1 MPESSPSTQLRLA
14 RRPRG
19 AVSLDDFTVV
29 HEPLGPLAEGEAL
42 VRNFLLSVDPTNRVW
57 MSDAPQ
63 YMPPVKI
70 GEVMRA
76 IGLGV
81 VESSRRPD
89 LMPGTV
95 VRGLVGWQ
103 DRWIAGPG
111 APVAPVPAVPDVPL
125 HHWLG
130 VLGSTGGLTAY
141 FGLLEVGR
149 PQPGETVVVTAAAG
163 SVGSLAGQIAKIS
176 GCRVIGIAGGP
187 VKQKRVVE
195 EYGFDACID
204 YKSEDVGQALDR
216 LCPDGVDVVFE
227 NVGGPILD
235 ALLARLKLRA
245 RVVLCGLISQYAAER
260 PTPGPTN
267 FSMILMRRARVEGF
281 IVSDFTPKYAEA
293 TRSLLEWLRQGRLH
307 TRYDILE
314 GDLPMAVD
322 AVNRLLDGRND
333 GKLLLRI
340 GADPA

>member
-1 MPESSPSTQLRLA
+1 MPESIQLRLA
-14 RRPRG
+14 HRPRG
-19 AVSLDDFTVV
+19 AVSLSDFTEVR
-29 HEPLGPLAEGEAL
+29 EPPRPLAEGQAL
-42 VRNFLLSVDPTNRVW
+42 VRNFLLSIDPTNRVW

-63 YMPPVKI
+63 YMPPVQI
-70 GEVMRA
+70 GDVMRA

-81 VESSRRPD
+81 VEESRRSD
-89 LMPGTV
+89 LKVGQV

-103 DRWIAGPG
+103 DHWIAGPDAMI
-111 APVAPVPAVPDVPL
+111 APIPHVPDVPL

-149 PQPGETVVVTAAAG
+149 PRPGETVVVTAAAG
-163 SVGSLAGQIAKIS
+163 SVGSLAGQLAKIH
-176 GCRVIGIAGGP
+176 GCRVIGVAGGP

-216 LCPDGVDVVFE
+216 LCPDGVDLVFE

-235 ALLARLKLRA
+235 ALLARLRLRA
-245 RVVLCGLISQYAAER
+245 RIVLCGLISQYSAGG
-260 PTPGPTN
+260 PTPGPSN
-267 FSMILMRRARVEGF
+267 FPMILMRRARVEGF
-281 IVSDFTPKYAEA
+281 IVSDFTPQYPEA
-293 TRSLLEWLRQGRLH
+293 TRALLDWFKRGRLN

-314 GDLPMAVD
+314 GDLTLAVD
-322 AVNRLLDGRND
+322 GVNRLLEGRNQ

-340 GADPA
+340 GAEP

>member
-1 MPESSPSTQLRLA
+1 MVESTQLRLA

-19 AVSLDDFTVV
+19 AVTLEDFVEV
-29 HEPLGPLAEGEAL
+29 REPLRPLSEGEAQ
-42 VRNFLLSVDPTNRVW
+42 VRNFLLSIDPTNRVW
-57 MSDAPQ
+57 MTDAPQ
-63 YMPPVKI
+63 YMPPVQI

-81 VESSRRPD
+81 VETSRRPD
-89 LMPGTV
+89 LKPGTV
-95 VRGLVGWQ
+95 LRGLVGWQ

-111 APVAPVPAVPDVPL
+111 AMIAPVPHVPDVPL

-163 SVGSLAGQIAKIS
+163 SVGSLAGQIAKLH
-176 GCRVIGIAGGP
+176 GCRVIGVAGGP
-187 VKQKRVVE
+187 VKAKRVVE

-204 YKSEDVGQALDR
+204 YKSEDVGKALDR

-235 ALLARLKLRA
+235 ALLARLRLKA
-245 RVVLCGLISQYAAER
+245 RVVLCGLISQYAAAG
-260 PTPGPTN
+260 PTPGPSN

-281 IVSDFTPKYAEA
+281 IVSDFTPKYPEA
-293 TRSLLEWLRQGRLH
+293 TRALLGWLQQGRLD
-307 TRYDILE
+307 TRYEILQ
-314 GDLPMAVD
+314 GDLSMAVD
-322 AVNRLLDGRND
+322 GVNRLLEGRND